1 MKKIL
6 VVLVAAALSWASV
19 AIAQDQPVRSIVNVT
34 GDLYRFQENNHYGV
48 FLVTDEGIILADPIS
63 HDNAQWLKGQL
74 AEQFGVPVKYVIYSH
89 DHADHTSGGEVFA
102 DTATFVAHFAAKP
115 KIEESG
121 HTPVPD
127 KRFPWSYKVELGNG
141 LVELYYFTKSHSDN
155 LITLYFPEEKAVF
168 LVDLVAVKRLPYRN
182 LRDYYFPSAIDY
194 LSYVEEIEFDI
205 LIPGHGPMGVKQD
218 VVDHRIYLETLM
230 AEVEKAKDKGKTVE
244 EAKKIILFEDYKDW
258 GQYEAWRELNIEGM
272 YRILEENEKL
282 KNWPERISRVEVKY
296 PRNAYQMNVEG
307 WAVLGFDINSDGKT
321 ENIRILDSAAETTTR
336 GITETDWAKKL
347 FEKKAIKALAKYV
360 YEQGKPV
367 ENQRFIID
375 FVLPYSRTQ
384 GGSFFSLP
392 SYGGVFRDITMGE
405 LMARD
410 QGGSPAVCC

>member
-89 DHADHTSGGEVFA
+89 DHADHISGGEVFA

-141 LVELYYFTKSHSDN
+141 LVELHYFTKSHSDN

-194 LSYVEEIEFDI
+194 LSHVEEIEFDI
-205 LIPGHGPMGVKQD
+205 LIPGHGPIGVKQD

-230 AEVEKAKDKGKTVE
+230 AGVRKARDEGKTVE
-244 EAKKIILFEDYKDW
+244 EAKEFILLEDYKEW

-272 YRILEENEKL
+272 YRILEGNENIEPR
-282 KNWPERISRVEVKY
+282 PEVIKSVEARY
-296 PRNAYQMNVEG
+296 PRNAYQMGVEG
-307 WAVLGFDINSDGKT
+307 WVVLNYDINESGVA
-321 ENIRILDSAAETTTR
+321 ENIQILDSGAETTTK

-347 FEKKAIKALAKYV
+347 FEKQTLKALNKQKFETETTATNLRY
-360 YEQGKPV
+360 YAY
-367 ENQRFIID
+367 FY
-375 FVLPYSRTQ
+375 LPISSTQ